1 MTEWLMLKGTSASSG
16 PTALPKPGQQG
27 QVIQDHVHTAFD
39 YLQGWR
45 LCNLYLSSSVTKYH
59 PFVPTLKGEE
69 LPISSCLS
77 EKKGHTNMRSKKMLT
92 FLGFALLTPQSLVIY
107 KNLHKDFIKWFF
119 TPKETLLFLWKW
131 IINPQKFLKLKPVAI
146 CYWGSDGFFSVTNCL
161 LRYYIFTYP
170 VAFIWEI

>member
-1 MTEWLMLKGTSASSG
+1 MVDVERDLSIIWSNRPAQAWSARTGDPGPCPYSFWLSPGMKTLQPLFVIFSDKISSLCADLKRRGTSH
-16 PTALPKPGQQG
+16 QQL
-27 QVIQDHVHTAFD
+27 FK
-39 YLQGWR
+39 W
-45 LCNLYLSSSVTKYH
+45 K
-59 PFVPTLKGEE
+59 
-69 LPISSCLS
+69 
-77 EKKGHTNMRSKKMLT
+77 KKGHTNMKSKKTLT